1 MFKIFWVQTMHEHPI
16 QIILC
21 WSPDIMKFMS
31 MTCTRIIWLVS
42 NQIIVLNGFYELIA
56 SNFEEIPEFQR
67 PNNMNRPHC
76 HFAHIFRL
84 AQRISAEKSDLSTVL
99 KMFWFIIE
107 FKNCRVGNQNQ
118 TNMGKNFIKIH
129 LSGCQLEWFI
139 LMNEFNF
146 FFMVFKNKTFLNK

>member
-1 MFKIFWVQTMHEHPI
+1 MFKIFWFQTMHEHPI

-31 MTCTRIIWLVS
+31 MTCARIIWLVS

-99 KMFWFIIE
+99 KMFWFAITQFE
-107 FKNCRVGNQNQ
+107 FKYYMVWSLNQ

-129 LSGCQLEWFI
+129 FSVCQLE
-139 LMNEFNF
+139 
-146 FFMVFKNKTFLNK
+146 